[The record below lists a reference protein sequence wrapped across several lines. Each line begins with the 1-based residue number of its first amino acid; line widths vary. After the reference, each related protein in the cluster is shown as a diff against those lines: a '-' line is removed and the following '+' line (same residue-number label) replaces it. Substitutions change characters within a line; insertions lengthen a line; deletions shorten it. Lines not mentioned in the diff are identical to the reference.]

1 MADQTNPFA
10 PSKPTALAGLAG
22 SQNLLGQPAG
32 GFTQQAQDVFKAGTG
47 KGTALAGPQ
56 KLTSLAEKQTGAAT
70 RQELTGV
77 AQQRNLASN
86 QFEQSKQILEQKQ
99 QDQQEDIS
107 VEEQNARDAYLQRG
121 EEIMQ
126 EWRNSNTQLD
136 TNKNKAQLE
145 QMGFVLRL
153 GDETYTNNLKR
164 EGRRSRL
171 DSKVKFDEALRRN
184 IFEEEQALFDN
195 DLSFKSSLNQSER
208 DFKKQMQEEGLSY
221 SQALAISQMKSAQQ
235 AQVFTGATGIAQA
248 GIAGAGQYAA
258 NERAEGQKYA
268 TYYGEEQRAGR
279 TPMARDAWTTQQENL
294 IEYGTPTAP
303 TVPVSPSNTGLQSG
317 SRQGGNSG
325 SIV

>member
-10 PSKPTALAGLAG
+10 QQQPNALAGLAG

-32 GFTQQAQDVFKAGTG
+32 GFTQQAAGVFKAGTG
-47 KGTALAGPQ
+47 KATSLAGPQ
-56 KLTSLAEKQTGAAT
+56 KLTSLTEKQAGQTT
-70 RQELTGV
+70 KQELTGV

-99 QDQQEDIS
+99 KDQQEDIT

-126 EWRNSNTQLD
+126 EWQNAGTQLD
-136 TNKNKAQLE
+136 TQKNKAQLE

-171 DSKVKFDEALRRN
+171 DSKVKFDEALRRS
-184 IFEEEQALFDN
+184 IFDDENQLFDN
-195 DLSFKSSLNQSER
+195 DLAFKSSLNQSER
-208 DFKKQMQEEGLSY
+208 DFKKQMAEEGLSY
-221 SQALAISQMKSAQQ
+221 QQALAISQMKQAQQ
-235 AQVFTGATGIAQA
+235 QQIFTGATGIAQA

-258 NERAEGQKYA
+258 NNRAENQRYQSYSDTQSASGKA
-268 TYYGEEQRAGR
+268 PMTREAWDARNEEMG
-279 TPMARDAWTTQQENL
+279 
-294 IEYGTPTAP
+294 
-303 TVPVSPSNTGLQSG
+303 V
-317 SRQGGNSG
+317 
-325 SIV
+325 